1 MNQRIA
7 LADRM
12 VLAFALTVWLSVA
25 LYAQEIRTQT
35 PQASQ
40 QQSTQ
45 PSKRVDPLSGRSL
58 YLELF
63 SKGQFCGSATGFVVE
78 YKGKPYLVTNWHVL
92 SGRNPE
98 TNNPLDPSGALPDKI
113 HVLHHNKVLG
123 TWVVRTEPLLEPNG
137 TRRWIEHKQGSKI
150 DVAALPLTVLNNQ
163 VQIYPFDLALAETDM
178 LPAVAMP
185 VSIIG
190 FPLGLAGPGFFPIW
204 KTGHIAS
211 DPDLDYAGL
220 PCFLIDATTRGGM
233 SGSPVVLRLTG
244 GFETKSGGFV
254 LAGGGIYTKF
264 LGIYSGR
271 LHDQSEI
278 GRVWRPQVITEILS
292 QAK

>member
-7 LADRM
+7 LAERI
-12 VLAFALTVWLSVA
+12 LWAFLLTVWFSVA
-25 LYAQEIRTQT
+25 LYAQEIRMQV

-40 QQSTQ
+40 QQSAQQT
-45 PSKRVDPLSGRSL
+45 KRVDPLSVRSL
-58 YLELF
+58 YLEIF
-63 SKGQFCGSATGFVVE
+63 SKDQFCGSATGIVVE
-78 YKGKPYLVTNWHVL
+78 YKGKQYLITNWHVL

-98 TNNPLDPSGALPDKI
+98 TNNPLNPSGYLPDQI
-113 HVLHHNKVLG
+113 NILHHSKVLG
-123 TWVVRTEPLLEPNG
+123 TWVVRTEALLEPNG
-137 TRRWIEHKQGSKI
+137 SRRWIEHKQGSKI
-150 DVAALPLTVLNNQ
+150 DVAALPLTVLDNQ

-178 LPAVAMP
+178 LAVVAMP

-211 DPDLDYAGL
+211 DTDLDYAGL

-233 SGSPVVLRLTG
+233 SGSPVLLRLTG

-264 LGIYSGR
+264 LGLYSGR

-278 GRVWRPQVITEILS
+278 GRVWRPQVITETLS
-292 QAK
+292 QIK